1 MRKMGVSSMLLL
13 LAGAL
18 FIQGATVFE
27 GSPTRDV
34 TVATYYVVVAIY
46 YVGAAITFAIAL
58 IPWSKE

>member
-1 MRKMGVSSMLLL
+1 MLLL
-13 LAGAL
+13 VAGAL

-27 GSPTRDV
+27 GWPTRDV